1 MLTSTYNMMCDNKN
15 NVLKGIMGGFTEEVT
30 SNLRS
35 KGQEYSQAKVPAGE
49 KMECQQIS

>member
-1 MLTSTYNMMCDNKN
+1 MCDNKN